1 MTSQTNI
8 RARRD
13 LSTYPSIS
21 FSLLFLTDVTKAQ
34 EFSKRWGEFKGS
46 RFELFN
52 VNQMEEDYCNVM

>member
-13 LSTYPSIS
+13 LSNYPSIS

-34 EFSKRWGEFKGS
+34 EFSKRWGEFKGY

-52 VNQMEEDYCNVM
+52 VNQMEEDYCYIM